1 MTNANCIDTNLP
13 VNAPQPAAPWR
24 DRIGNVVGLAKR
36 TAVAALDTLAEWQER
51 ARQRRQLQ
59 ELDDHMLRDLGLS
72 RADAQRESER
82 PFWDI

>member
-1 MTNANCIDTNLP
+1 M
-13 VNAPQPAAPWR
+13 
-24 DRIGNVVGLAKR
+24 
-36 TAVAALDTLAEWQER
+36 AALDTLAEWQER